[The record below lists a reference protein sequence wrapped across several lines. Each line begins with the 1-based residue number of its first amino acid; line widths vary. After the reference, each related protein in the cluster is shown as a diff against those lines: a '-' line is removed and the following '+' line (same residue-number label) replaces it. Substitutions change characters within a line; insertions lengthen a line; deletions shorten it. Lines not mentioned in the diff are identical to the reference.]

1 MKVYRDLEYIK
12 KRKRLATLTSV
23 AGVALLGSAFW
34 LASTGGQSGVFIAY
48 IPLLAGTIIFH
59 LGMQQ
64 VGKWNRAQRN
74 DVILDA
80 LLKDLGE
87 RYALIHY
94 PRIGKRIVEHALVH
108 PGGLLAITARD
119 LPGGVAYRDGRW
131 RKVGQ
136 GISRFFGMGGAFL
149 GNPTTDTAADI
160 GAVKALLAQEK
171 ISVDIDGVVAFL
183 NPKVTLDVTEPDYP
197 VTNAEGL
204 KPYIASLA
212 ASSSVRRPSYEQIP
226 AQAETIRSLPADSGA
241 ESRERQYIAGT
252 YYQVLQVDPS
262 ADAEVIE
269 AAYRRLALK
278 YHPDTSSDS
287 EASQRMR
294 EIIEAR
300 ECLRDPNCRG
310 NYDRS
315 ISTARKASKQRPRVA
330 PMRADPG
337 LQAADRQRVV
347 ELLTRDGTFEAPQ
360 AAPTRRPVKRR
371 AA

>member
-1 MKVYRDLEYIK
+1 MKVYRDVEYIK
-12 KRKRLATLTSV
+12 KRKRLATLTSI

-34 LASTGGQSGVFIAY
+34 LASMGGQSSVFIAY

-87 RYALIHY
+87 RFALVHY
-94 PRIGKRIVEHALVH
+94 PPIGKRTVEHALVH
-108 PGGLLAITARD
+108 PGGVLTITARD

-149 GNPTTDTAADI
+149 GNPTSDTAADI
-160 GAVKALLAQEK
+160 DAVNALLAAEQ
-171 ISVDIDGVVAFL
+171 STVDVDGVVAFL
-183 NPKVTLDVTEPDYP
+183 NPRVTLDVIEPDFP

-204 KPYIASLA
+204 KPYIASL
-212 ASSSVRRPSYEQIP
+212 SVNPSARRESYGQLP
-226 AQAETIRSLPADSGA
+226 AKAENTNSLPSGSEA
-241 ESRERQYIAGT
+241 ESRKRQHEGMT
-252 YYQVLQVDPS
+252 FYQILQVDPS

-269 AAYRRLALK
+269 AAFRRLAMK
-278 YHPDTSSDS
+278 YHPDTSSDP
-287 EASQRMR
+287 EASVLMR
-294 EIIEAR
+294 EIVEAR
-300 ECLRDPNCRG
+300 ECLSDPNCRRS
-310 NYDRS
+310 YDRS
-315 ISTARKASKQRPRVA
+315 ISTARKASKQRSRVA
-330 PMRADPG
+330 TVSMDQG
-337 LQAADRQRVV
+337 MQAAERQRVV
-347 ELLTRDGTFEAPQ
+347 ELLTRNGSFEAPQ

>member
-1 MKVYRDLEYIK
+1 MKVYRDVEYIK
-12 KRKRLATLTSV
+12 KRKRQATLTSI

-34 LASTGGQSGVFIAY
+34 LASTGGPSAVFIAY

-94 PRIGKRIVEHALVH
+94 SRAGKRMIEHALVH
-108 PGGLLAITARD
+108 PGGVLTITARE

-136 GISRFFGMGGAFL
+136 GLSRFFGMGGAFL
-149 GNPTTDTAADI
+149 GNPTTDSAAD
-160 GAVKALLAQEK
+160 VQALQELLGNEPMT
-171 ISVDIDGVVAFL
+171 VDVDGVVAFI
-183 NPKVTLDVTEPDYP
+183 NPRVKLDVVEPDFP

-204 KPYIASLA
+204 KPYIASL
-212 ASSSVRRPSYEQIP
+212 
-226 AQAETIRSLPADSGA
+226 
-241 ESRERQYIAGT
+241 
-252 YYQVLQVDPS
+252 
-262 ADAEVIE
+262 
-269 AAYRRLALK
+269 
-278 YHPDTSSDS
+278 SSD
-287 EASQRMR
+287 
-294 EIIEAR
+294 
-300 ECLRDPNCRG
+300 G
-310 NYDRS
+310 
-315 ISTARKASKQRPRVA
+315 
-330 PMRADPG
+330 G

-347 ELLTRDGTFEAPQ
+347 ELLTRDGAFEVPQ
-360 AAPTRRPVKRR
+360 ATPPRRPVKRR

>member
-1 MKVYRDLEYIK
+1 MKVYRDVEYIK
-12 KRKRLATLTSV
+12 KRKRRATLTSIV
-23 AGVALLGSAFW
+23 GVALLGSAFW
-34 LASTGGQSGVFIAY
+34 LASTGGESGVLIAY

-94 PRIGKRIVEHALVH
+94 PRIGKRTVEHVLVH
-108 PGGLLAITARD
+108 PGGVLTITARE

-149 GNPTTDTAADI
+149 GNPTTDAAADVD
-160 GAVKALLAQEK
+160 AMNQLLAQEQAA
-171 ISVDIDGVVAFL
+171 IDVDAVVAFL
-183 NPKVTLDVTEPDYP
+183 NPKVKLDIVEPDFP

-204 KPYIASLA
+204 KPYITSL
-212 ASSSVRRPSYEQIP
+212 
-226 AQAETIRSLPADSGA
+226 SG
-241 ESRERQYIAGT
+241 
-252 YYQVLQVDPS
+252 
-262 ADAEVIE
+262 DA
-269 AAYRRLALK
+269 
-278 YHPDTSSDS
+278 
-287 EASQRMR
+287 
-294 EIIEAR
+294 
-300 ECLRDPNCRG
+300 
-310 NYDRS
+310 
-315 ISTARKASKQRPRVA
+315 
-330 PMRADPG
+330 G

-347 ELLTRDGTFEAPQ
+347 ELLTRDGSFEAPQ
-360 AAPTRRPVKRR
+360 VAPTRRPVKRR

>member
-1 MKVYRDLEYIK
+1 MRGGRSLLASVVPPQMKIYRDVEYIK
-12 KRKRLATLTSV
+12 RRKRRATLTSI

-74 DVILDA
+74 DVILDV

-87 RYALIHY
+87 RYSLIHY
-94 PRIGKRIVEHALVH
+94 ARIGKRTIEHALVH
-108 PGGLLAITARD
+108 PGGIMAITARE

-136 GISRFFGMGGAFL
+136 GLSRFFGMGGAFL
-149 GNPTTDTAADI
+149 GNPTGDTAADI
-160 GAVKALLAQEK
+160 EALNELLAQEQMT
-171 ISVDIDGVVAFL
+171 VDVDGVVAFL
-183 NPKVTLDVTEPDYP
+183 NPKVTLDVVEPDFP

-212 ASSSVRRPSYEQIP
+212 PDAR
-226 AQAETIRSLPADSGA
+226 
-241 ESRERQYIAGT
+241 
-252 YYQVLQVDPS
+252 LQGV
-262 ADAEVIE
+262 
-269 AAYRRLALK
+269 
-278 YHPDTSSDS
+278 
-287 EASQRMR
+287 
-294 EIIEAR
+294 
-300 ECLRDPNCRG
+300 
-310 NYDRS
+310 
-315 ISTARKASKQRPRVA
+315 
-330 PMRADPG
+330 
-337 LQAADRQRVV
+337 DRQRIV
-347 ELLTRDGTFEAPQ
+347 ELLIRDGSFEVPQ